1 MAINLLINATASI
14 DGNWVRVEPPARR
27 TWPFSAKFISGGTA
41 WSAGNVILEELVGG
55 VPTSPG
61 PITQYNPG
69 KLTDNV
75 QTGTIVQI
83 GVFGPGVADFEIDW
97 PIDFIR
103 ARTDSGITGNVSVYL
118 QEAA

>member
-1 MAINLLINATASI
+1 MAINLLINAGANTY
-14 DGNWVRVEPPARR
+14 GNWVRVEPPARR
-27 TWPFSAKFISGGTA
+27 TWPFSAKFINGGSPWT
-41 WSAGNVILEELVGG
+41 AGNVILEELVGG

-69 KLTDNV
+69 KLTSNTE
-75 QTGTIVQI
+75 TGTVVQI
-83 GVFGPGVADFEIDW
+83 GVFGPGAADFEIDW

-103 ARTDSGITGNVSVYL
+103 ARSDSGISGNVSVFL

>member
-1 MAINLLINATASI
+1 MAINLLSNVAASI
-14 DGNWVRVEPPARR
+14 TGNWVRVEPPARR
-27 TWPFSAKFISGGTA
+27 TWPFSAKFVNGTVV

-55 VPTSPG
+55 VPTNAG

-69 KLTDNV
+69 QPSTG

-83 GVFGPGVADFEIDW
+83 GVFGPGAADFEIDW

-103 ARTDSGITGNVSVYL
+103 ARTDADITGNVSVYL